1 MKEKFVNYFMRVA
14 EETANLSYAERAK
27 VGCVIV
33 KDRSIISFGYNGTP
47 AGWDNECEYTDY
59 ETKLITTDGKSA
71 TYNLNSPVRKTKPE
85 VLHAELNAIAKLAC
99 STMSSEGATAFL
111 TLSPCGDCAK
121 LMLQSKI
128 AEIIYK
134 DDYRD
139 RTGIDLLLRGG
150 VKVTKLE

>member
-1 MKEKFVNYFMRVA
+1 MRVA
-14 EETANLSYAERAK
+14 EETADLSYARRTK

-47 AGWDNECEYTDY
+47 AGWDNNNCEEEIDY
-59 ETKLITTDGKSA
+59 KMDFNGPYFDGA
-71 TYNLNSPVRKTKPE
+71 NGGRVALKTKPE
-85 VLHAELNAIAKLAC
+85 VLHAELNAIAKLAA
-99 STMSSEGATAFL
+99 STESSEGATVFV

-121 LMLQSKI
+121 LMLQAKI
-128 AEIIYK
+128 AEVIYK

-139 RTGIDLLLRGG
+139 RSGIDLLTRGG